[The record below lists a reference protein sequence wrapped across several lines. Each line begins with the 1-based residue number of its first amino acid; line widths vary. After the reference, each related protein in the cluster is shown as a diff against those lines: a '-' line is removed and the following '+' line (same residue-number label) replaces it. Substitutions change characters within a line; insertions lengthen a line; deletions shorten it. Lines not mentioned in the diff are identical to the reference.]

1 MAALGAPTMIAQ
13 SGPKTAIKI
22 SNHNLWAQV
31 HYSKNSFLGKA
42 NTKIARDFEPA
53 LGEPRCAR
61 RASVSLLC
69 RASRG
74 QFGRQNS
81 WKFNIGAFVW
91 RNPNLF
97 WTKLTCSAPPPLA
110 NARQQAKNFLHIFWF
125 CARRLFLLKGKE
137 NFFAGFCS
145 ERAGGGASLRLGR
158 GGIPPTPPFR
168 RALAWLAKNFCGGF
182 MK

>member
-31 HYSKNSFLGKA
+31 HYNKNSFSGKA

-53 LGEPRCAR
+53 LGEPRRAR

-69 RASRG
+69 RASCG
-74 QFGRQNS
+74 WIGRQNS
-81 WKFNIGAFVW
+81 WKFNTGAFVW

-97 WTKLTCSAPPPLA
+97 WTELMARF
-110 NARQQAKNFLHIFWF
+110 ARQTERSGGQKGRGLGGRNFCPPSLSAAAEF
-125 CARRLFLLKGKE
+125 CISLCEMRRLNKT
-137 NFFAGFCS
+137 NFS
-145 ERAGGGASLRLGR
+145 IS
-158 GGIPPTPPFR
+158 
-168 RALAWLAKNFCGGF
+168 N
-182 MK
+182 